1 MRYFRDILLF
11 PKFNN
16 VDIIEKIRKECDELY
31 GVIQPHIT
39 IVFPFLD
46 DISDDELIKNIRN
59 YFFNRKKFFV
69 KFSGVSYSDDDYIF
83 LNCIKGKSE
92 IIRIHDDLYKQYFQ
106 RHLSD
111 KKYIPHI
118 TIGQTFNCNDEQ
130 LKIIENLKDEFEC
143 YIDEVV
149 VEKIGI
155 NEESIILDRIKL
167 K

>member
-1 MRYFRDILLF
+1 MKFFRDILLF
-11 PKFNN
+11 PKFSN

-31 GVIQPHIT
+31 DVIQPHIT

-59 YFFNRKKFFV
+59 YFSNREKFFV
-69 KFSGVSYSDDDYIF
+69 KFSGVSYSDDHYIF
-83 LNCIKGKSE
+83 LNCVEGKNE
-92 IIRIHDDLYKQYFQ
+92 IIGIHDELYKQYFQ
-106 RHLSD
+106 EHLSD
-111 KKYIPHI
+111 RKYIPHI
-118 TIGQTFNCNDEQ
+118 TIGQTFNCNSEQ
-130 LKIIENLKDEFEC
+130 LKIIENLEDEFEC

-149 VEKIGI
+149 IEKIGT